1 MTGIPR
7 FLFLSQTIWT
17 TLPETL
23 KPWRDGNSSFRL
35 LKKQILLAEVMSLS
49 RTLASHHVITPWHDY
64 EGSIDELEITRAPC
78 TPPPPL
84 CMYIFLFLSFLLLI
98 SWLHRGNMPA
108 CTQFLLSPCHETGTL
123 FLHSSKIHIQLS
135 AFQKLVAT
143 VLQAFQ
149 HHHHLLCSHLPQ
161 ITGGQCRTQ
170 REREGRNVEKE
181 CYCPGLPVRNTVG
194 MQMLY
199 GTGLGLLGKE
209 LALLFPTFCYVP
221 SQYKGSLAFSF
232 YHPYSIWFK
241 LPQTITITWKAAAWK
256 RMEHLSQSLK
266 LANREEFPCL
276 HSTILN
282 LLQ

>member
-1 MTGIPR
+1 MTGIPF

-35 LKKQILLAEVMSLS
+35 LKKQILLAEVMSFS

-108 CTQFLLSPCHETGTL
+108 CTQFLLSPCHKTGTF

-170 REREGRNVEKE
+170 RERREKCGERMLLPWAASQEHSRNADA
-181 CYCPGLPVRNTVG
+181 VRDRLTAARKGVG
-194 MQMLY
+194 SAFPNF
-199 GTGLGLLGKE
+199 LLRAIAIQRFSC
-209 LALLFPTFCYVP
+209 LFLL
-221 SQYKGSLAFSF
+221 S
-232 YHPYSIWFK
+232 SI
-241 LPQTITITWKAAAWK
+241 
-256 RMEHLSQSLK
+256 
-266 LANREEFPCL
+266 
-276 HSTILN
+276 
-282 LLQ
+282 